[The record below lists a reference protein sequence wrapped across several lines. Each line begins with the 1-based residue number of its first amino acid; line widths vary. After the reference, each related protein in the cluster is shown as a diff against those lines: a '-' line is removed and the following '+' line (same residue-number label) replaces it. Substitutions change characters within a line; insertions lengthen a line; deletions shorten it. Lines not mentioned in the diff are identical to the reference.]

1 MASFLYATKYI
12 ALLYIELISHL
23 YSVTADYVSPAPEAA
38 KHYHPEPEAPSAWD
52 LYLSSTKA
60 PRLPEH
66 KLHED
71 TLKTFD
77 IHLGPNPI
85 LRAQPCLNA
94 EDKTTSYHHNLN
106 EFPPAGERYRLPG
119 GEYGYSL
126 TSFDQIRNRYCH
138 HKHGRIPPIAPRIVE
153 TLVEDLERE
162 PSLEA
167 FPEDA
172 SNLSRFWAPRI
183 YEASWQWTIWF
194 GLNPRHVHRDWEQDG
209 EGNWSR
215 AYNMLVERDSGYHS
229 RAECLEEQEDEETRE
244 IREMAEREKEAQK
257 IEKAKIPKMTEPKQ
271 DGPKISFLTEK
282 KAEESEEEKEERR
295 RIQAEK
301 DAAAKKAIDDA
312 FNSVAWDDDDE

>member
-1 MASFLYATKYI
+1 MESFLYATKYI
-12 ALLYIELISHL
+12 ARLYVESISHL
-23 YSVTADYVSPAPEAA
+23 YSVTADYVSPASEAA
-38 KHYHPEPEAPSAWD
+38 THYHPELEAPSSWE
-52 LYLSSTKA
+52 LYLSNTKA
-60 PRLPEH
+60 PRIPEH

-77 IHLGPNPI
+77 IHLGPDPI
-85 LRAQPCLNA
+85 VRAQPCLNA
-94 EDKTTSYHHNLN
+94 EDKTTHYHHNLN
-106 EFPPAGERYRLPG
+106 EFPPAGEKYRLLG

-126 TSFDQIRNRYCH
+126 TSFEQIRSRYCH
-138 HKHGRIPPIAPRIVE
+138 HKYGRIPPMAPRIVK
-153 TLVEDLERE
+153 TLAEDVERKI
-162 PSLEA
+162 SLEA

-172 SNLSRFWAPRI
+172 SYLSRFWAPRI

-215 AYNMLVERDSGYHS
+215 AYNMLVQQDSGYNS
-229 RAECLEEQEDEETRE
+229 GAECLEEQEGKEARE
-244 IREMAEREKEAQK
+244 IREMVEREKEAQK
-257 IEKAKIPKMTEPKQ
+257 IERARIPMTEPKQ

-282 KAEESEEEKEERR
+282 KAEEAEEEKEERR

-312 FNSVAWDDDDE
+312 FNSVVWDDDDE